1 MDTDSLAVHSLVEQ
15 LRSYSQRQFSGCI
28 EIQDQQ
34 EQHWYLHYHL
44 GRIIWAA
51 GGHHSHRR
59 WRRLMSQHKLHVDL
73 SKISLRTPEE
83 IAYWDY
89 HVLVILLK
97 RQSFTRDQISPVV
110 EHGIHEVLFDI
121 LQQAAAQ
128 QITYYGEVHRNLS
141 ATITLL
147 HGEQTINQ
155 VYEEWLKWRKLGMTD
170 FSPNLAPWI
179 KRAEQLHTETSELT
193 YKTLVTILDGR
204 RTLRELALWMR
215 KDVITLMQSLLT
227 YYHRGLIGLNE
238 VPDARLPNFAA
249 IPEPRTLPAEQPA
262 PETKLLRPLIACID
276 DSAQVC
282 SMLESMAKQLGVGF
296 LGLNDP
302 IQGLSILLKEKPDL
316 VILDLTMPIVSGYEL
331 CAQLRRS
338 PEFQTTPI
346 LILTSNDGLIDRV
359 RAKMVGANSFLSKN
373 SGLTKIAVEVQ
384 QFLAPELAP
393 SEPSPTAQ
401 MSKVTEKAKDSDLLA
416 QPDMPLI
423 KSALQ
428 LS

>member
-1 MDTDSLAVHSLVEQ
+1 MDTDSLAVYSIVEQ

-44 GRIIWAA
+44 GRIIWAT

-110 EHGIHEVLFDI
+110 EHSVHEVLFDI

-128 QITYYGEVHRNLS
+128 QITYYGEVHRTLS

-147 HGEQTINQ
+147 HGEQAVNQ
-155 VYEEWLKWRKLGMTD
+155 VYDEWLQWRKLGMTE

-179 KRAEQLHTETSELT
+179 KRPEQLHTETSELT
-193 YKTLVTILDGR
+193 YKTLITILDGR

-215 KDVITLMQSLLT
+215 KDVMTLMQSLLS
-227 YYHRGLIGLNE
+227 YYHRGLIGLND
-238 VPDARLPNFAA
+238 VPDARLPNFAVVNEVRVL
-249 IPEPRTLPAEQPA
+249 PESTPV
-262 PETKLLRPLIACID
+262 PEVKLLRPLIACID

-282 SMLESMAKQLGVGF
+282 AMLESMAKQLGMGF

-302 IQGLSILLKEKPDL
+302 IQGLSVLLKEKPDL

-338 PEFQTTPI
+338 PEFQSTPI

-359 RAKMVGANSFLSKN
+359 RAKMVGATSFLSKN
-373 SGLTKIAVEVQ
+373 SGLNKIAVEVQ
-384 QFLAPELAP
+384 QFLAPEIVT
-393 SEPSPTAQ
+393 SESSPA
-401 MSKVTEKAKDSDLLA
+401 MSPAKSEESGIL
-416 QPDMPLI
+416 QGGTPPF
-423 KSALQ
+423 KNSALQ
-428 LS
+428 VS

>member
-1 MDTDSLAVHSLVEQ
+1 MDTDSLAVYSIVEQ

-44 GRIIWAA
+44 GRIIWAT

-110 EHGIHEVLFDI
+110 EHSVHEVLFDI

-128 QITYYGEVHRNLS
+128 QITYYGEVHRTLS

-147 HGEQTINQ
+147 HGEQAVNQ
-155 VYEEWLKWRKLGMTD
+155 VYDEWLQWRKLGMTE

-179 KRAEQLHTETSELT
+179 KRPEQLHTETSELT
-193 YKTLVTILDGR
+193 YKTLITILDGR

-215 KDVITLMQSLLT
+215 KDVMTLMQSLLS
-227 YYHRGLIGLNE
+227 YYHRGLIGLND
-238 VPDARLPNFAA
+238 VPDARLPNFAVVNEVRVL
-249 IPEPRTLPAEQPA
+249 PESTPV
-262 PETKLLRPLIACID
+262 PEVKLLRPLIACID

-282 SMLESMAKQLGVGF
+282 AMLESMAKQLGMGF

-302 IQGLSILLKEKPDL
+302 IQGLSVLLKEKPDL

-338 PEFQTTPI
+338 PEFQSTPI

-359 RAKMVGANSFLSKN
+359 RAKMVGATSFLSKN
-373 SGLTKIAVEVQ
+373 SGLNKIAVEVQ
-384 QFLAPELAP
+384 QFLAPEIVT
-393 SEPSPTAQ
+393 SESSPA
-401 MSKVTEKAKDSDLLA
+401 MSPAKSQESGIL
-416 QPDMPLI
+416 QSETPPF
-423 KSALQ
+423 KNSALQ
-428 LS
+428 VS

>member
-1 MDTDSLAVHSLVEQ
+1 MDTDSLAVYSIVEQ

-44 GRIIWAA
+44 GRIIWAT

-110 EHGIHEVLFDI
+110 EHSVHEVLFDI

-128 QITYYGEVHRNLS
+128 QITYYGEVHRTLS

-147 HGEQTINQ
+147 HGEQAVNQ
-155 VYEEWLKWRKLGMTD
+155 VYDEWLQWRKLGMTE

-179 KRAEQLHTETSELT
+179 KRPEQLHTETSELT
-193 YKTLVTILDGR
+193 YKTLITILDGR

-215 KDVITLMQSLLT
+215 KDVMTLMQSLLS
-227 YYHRGLIGLNE
+227 YYHRGLIGLND
-238 VPDARLPNFAA
+238 VPDARLPNFAVVNEVRVL
-249 IPEPRTLPAEQPA
+249 PESTPV
-262 PETKLLRPLIACID
+262 PEVKLLRPLIACID

-282 SMLESMAKQLGVGF
+282 AMLESMAKQLGMGF

-302 IQGLSILLKEKPDL
+302 IQGLSVLLKEKPDL

-338 PEFQTTPI
+338 PEFQSTPI

-359 RAKMVGANSFLSKN
+359 RAKMVGATSFLSKN
-373 SGLTKIAVEVQ
+373 SGLNKIAVEVQ
-384 QFLAPELAP
+384 QFLAPEIVT
-393 SEPSPTAQ
+393 SESSPA
-401 MSKVTEKAKDSDLLA
+401 MSPAKSQESGIL
-416 QPDMPLI
+416 QSGTPPF
-423 KSALQ
+423 KNSALQ
-428 LS
+428 VS

>member
-1 MDTDSLAVHSLVEQ
+1 MDTDSLAVYSIVEQ

-44 GRIIWAA
+44 GRIIWAT

-110 EHGIHEVLFDI
+110 EHSVHEVLFDI
-121 LQQAAAQ
+121 LQQAAPQ
-128 QITYYGEVHRNLS
+128 QITYYGEVHRTLS

-147 HGEQTINQ
+147 HGEQAVNQ
-155 VYEEWLKWRKLGMTD
+155 VYDEWLQWRKLGMTE

-179 KRAEQLHTETSELT
+179 KRPEQLHTETSELT
-193 YKTLVTILDGR
+193 YKTLITILDGR

-215 KDVITLMQSLLT
+215 KDVMTLLQSLLS
-227 YYHRGLIGLNE
+227 YYHRGLIGLND
-238 VPDARLPNFAA
+238 VPDARLPNFAVVNEVRVL
-249 IPEPRTLPAEQPA
+249 PESTPV
-262 PETKLLRPLIACID
+262 PEVKLLRPLIACID

-282 SMLESMAKQLGVGF
+282 AMLESMAKQLGMGF

-302 IQGLSILLKEKPDL
+302 IQGLSVLLKEKPDL

-338 PEFQTTPI
+338 PEFQSTPI

-359 RAKMVGANSFLSKN
+359 RAKMVGATSFLSKN
-373 SGLTKIAVEVQ
+373 SGLNKIAVEVQ
-384 QFLAPELAP
+384 QFLAPEIVT
-393 SEPSPTAQ
+393 SESSPA
-401 MSKVTEKAKDSDLLA
+401 MSPAKSQESGIL
-416 QPDMPLI
+416 QGGTPPF
-423 KSALQ
+423 KNSALQ
-428 LS
+428 VS

>member
-1 MDTDSLAVHSLVEQ
+1 MDTDSLAVYSIVEQ

-44 GRIIWAA
+44 GRIIWAT

-110 EHGIHEVLFDI
+110 EHSVHEVLFDI

-128 QITYYGEVHRNLS
+128 QITYYGEVHRTLS

-147 HGEQTINQ
+147 HGEQAVNQ
-155 VYEEWLKWRKLGMTD
+155 VYDEWLQWRKLGMTE

-179 KRAEQLHTETSELT
+179 KRPEQLHTETSELT
-193 YKTLVTILDGR
+193 YKTLITILDGR

-215 KDVITLMQSLLT
+215 KDVMTLMQSLLS
-227 YYHRGLIGLNE
+227 YYHRGLIGLND
-238 VPDARLPNFAA
+238 VPDARLPNFAVVNEVRVL
-249 IPEPRTLPAEQPA
+249 PESTPV
-262 PETKLLRPLIACID
+262 PEVKLLRPLIACID

-282 SMLESMAKQLGVGF
+282 AMLESMAKQLGMGF

-302 IQGLSILLKEKPDL
+302 IQGLSVLLKEKPDL

-338 PEFQTTPI
+338 PEFQSTPI

-359 RAKMVGANSFLSKN
+359 RAKMVGATSFLSKN
-373 SGLTKIAVEVQ
+373 SGLNKIAVEVQ
-384 QFLAPELAP
+384 QFLAPEIVT
-393 SEPSPTAQ
+393 SESSPA
-401 MSKVTEKAKDSDLLA
+401 MSPAKSQESGIL
-416 QPDMPLI
+416 QGGTPPF
-423 KSALQ
+423 KNSALQ
-428 LS
+428 VS

>member
-1 MDTDSLAVHSLVEQ
+1 MDTDSLAVYSLVEQ

-44 GRIIWAA
+44 GRIIWAT

-110 EHGIHEVLFDI
+110 EHSVHEVLFDV

-128 QITYYGEVHRNLS
+128 QITYYGEVHRALS

-147 HGEQTINQ
+147 HGEQAVNQ
-155 VYEEWLKWRKLGMTD
+155 VYDEWLQWRNLGMTE

-179 KRAEQLHTETSELT
+179 KRPEQLHTETSELT
-193 YKTLVTILDGR
+193 YKTLITILDGR

-215 KDVITLMQSLLT
+215 KDVMTLMQSLLS
-227 YYHRGLIGLNE
+227 YYHRGLIGLND
-238 VPDARLPNFAA
+238 VPDARLPNFAVVNEA
-249 IPEPRTLPAEQPA
+249 RVLPESTAVAEV
-262 PETKLLRPLIACID
+262 KLLRPLIACID

-282 SMLESMAKQLGVGF
+282 AMLESMAKQLGMGF

-302 IQGLSILLKEKPDL
+302 IQGLSVLLKEKPDL

-338 PEFQTTPI
+338 PEFQSTPI
-346 LILTSNDGLIDRV
+346 LILTSKDGLIDRV
-359 RAKMVGANSFLSKN
+359 RAKMVGATSFLSKN
-373 SGLTKIAVEVQ
+373 SGLNKIAVEVQ
-384 QFLAPELAP
+384 QFLAPELAA
-393 SEPSPTAQ
+393 SESSPA
-401 MSKVTEKAKDSDLLA
+401 MSSAKSKESDILHNGT
-416 QPDMPLI
+416 PPF
-423 KSALQ
+423 KNSALQ
-428 LS
+428 VS